1 MSASGQN
8 AAKGPKSTWGDE
20 VGRSTDST
28 LELRFA
34 GLRERGR
41 AGACPAARQ
50 KGQSPETDEK
60 MSGLPVTLDAIREA
74 AARIRP
80 YARVTPLVTLDEGG
94 RALGLKCEN
103 LQRSGAFKIR
113 GAANMLLQL
122 RPDERERGVI
132 TFSSGNHGIAMSLA
146 ASLAGCHAVVVMP
159 TTAPAVKVE
168 TARALGAEIIFEG
181 TTTIERKARAEAEA
195 AARGLTIM
203 PPFDH
208 AWIIAGQGTIGLEIL
223 EQAPDAAAVYVP
235 SSGGG
240 LLAGVATAIKTLAPR
255 VRIVGVEPAC
265 TPRMT
270 RSLAAG
276 HPVTVPGAAGVADG
290 LLAVRPGDLTFTQ
303 IQSHVD
309 EIVTLDDEA
318 IIEGVRW
325 IFERERLVAEPSGAA
340 SVAAALGWGTTTWA
354 RDGAAGARDAGGLAV
369 AVISGGNV
377 ETAAFSSYIT
387 SARHS

>member
-1 MSASGQN
+1 
-8 AAKGPKSTWGDE
+8 
-20 VGRSTDST
+20 
-28 LELRFA
+28 
-34 GLRERGR
+34 
-41 AGACPAARQ
+41 
-50 KGQSPETDEK
+50 
-60 MSGLPVTLDAIREA
+60 MSGLAVSLDDIRQA

-80 YARVTPLVTLDEGG
+80 YARVTPLLTIDEGG
-94 RALGLKCEN
+94 RSLGLKCEN

-122 RPDERERGVI
+122 QPEERQRGVI

-146 ASLAGCHAVVVMP
+146 ASLLGCPAVVVMP
-159 TTAPAVKVE
+159 ATAPAVKVE
-168 TARALGAEIIFEG
+168 TARRLGAEIIFEG
-181 TTTIERKARAEAEA
+181 TTTIERKARADAEA

-208 AWIIAGQGTIGLEIL
+208 AWIIAGQGTLGLEIL

-240 LLAGVATAIKTLAPR
+240 LLSGVAAAVKSLAPR
-255 VRIVGVEPAC
+255 VRLIGVEPAC

-290 LLAVRPGDLTFTQ
+290 LLAVRPGDVTFAL
-303 IQSHVD
+303 IQAHVD

-318 IIEGVRW
+318 IIGGVGW
-325 IFERERLVAEPSGAA
+325 IFDRARLVAEPSGAA
-340 SVAAALGWGTTTWA
+340 AVAAALGWGTTTWS
-354 RDGAAGARDAGGLAV
+354 RDGAVGARDIGGPAV

-377 ETAAFSSYIT
+377 ETAAFSTYIT
-387 SARHS
+387 SARHP